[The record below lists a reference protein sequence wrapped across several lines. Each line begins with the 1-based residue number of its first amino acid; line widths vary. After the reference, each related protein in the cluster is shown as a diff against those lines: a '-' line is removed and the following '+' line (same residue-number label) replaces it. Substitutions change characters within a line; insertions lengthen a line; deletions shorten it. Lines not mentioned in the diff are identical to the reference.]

1 MLKILK
7 ETPGSNI
14 KTGICKL
21 STPKSAKEKM
31 LIDKTANLF
40 FAQNI
45 EGNIRPEDIHDHE

>member
-45 EGNIRPEDIHDHE
+45 EGNIRTEDIHDHE